1 MIATNHA
8 LTGALIGIFVPLPY
22 TPFVALIS
30 HFILDAL
37 PHFGNSD
44 TVKPYTRSFK
54 ALLLLDALGLIGVV
68 LFSWYIAPTAWQTMA
83 IGAIFAALPDVL
95 WLFKKRISWLKSYF
109 TFAKYIQW
117 SETPD
122 GWTYELFYFAFIF
135 LVFVLAI

>member
-22 TPFVALIS
+22 TPLVALVS

-44 TVKPYTRSFK
+44 TVKPYTKPFK
-54 ALLLLDALGLIGVV
+54 FLLFFDALGLVGVV
-68 LFSWYIAPTAWQTMA
+68 IFSWHIAPLMWQTMA

-95 WLFKKRISWLKSYF
+95 WLFEKKMPRLKSYF
-109 TFAKYIQW
+109 TFAKRIQW

-122 GWTYELFYFAFIF
+122 GWTYELFYFS
-135 LVFVLAI
+135 FVLLLLSLAL